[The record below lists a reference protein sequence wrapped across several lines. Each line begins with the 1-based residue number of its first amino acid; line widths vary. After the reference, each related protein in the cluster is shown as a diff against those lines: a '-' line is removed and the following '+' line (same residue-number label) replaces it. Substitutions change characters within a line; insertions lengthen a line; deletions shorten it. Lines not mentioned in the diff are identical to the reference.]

1 MWARYH
7 LTEAQD
13 FYNNNDAW
21 EVSADPGTEG
31 AQGQTQTTDPDTGEV
46 TSTRAARIDPYYLQI
61 ELPGTDELDFALT
74 RPFAPFS
81 DSGGR
86 PQLTALMTASSDPG
100 TYGQLR
106 VLEMPPGNLPD
117 GPTAIEG
124 TITNDEAASSL
135 ETLLG
140 GGGSKVLQGNLIAIP
155 VDNSLVWVRPFYVE
169 SDQTQIPELE
179 RVIAVFENQVA
190 VENTLEEALAALFGE
205 APDLDEVVDQPTD
218 PDDPDAPELPEETEN
233 EKLTRLLNEAAALFV
248 EADTALAEGDLG
260 TYQSKT
266 EQARAKIDEAAAI
279 LGAEPAAEPATTDPD
294 PESTTTTTEP
304 DSA

>member
-1 MWARYH
+1 
-7 LTEAQD
+7 
-13 FYNNNDAW
+13 
-21 EVSADPGTEG
+21 
-31 AQGQTQTTDPDTGEV
+31 
-46 TSTRAARIDPYYLQI
+46 
-61 ELPGTDELDFALT
+61 
-74 RPFAPFS
+74 
-81 DSGGR
+81 
-86 PQLTALMTASSDPG
+86 MTASSDPG

-190 VENTLEEALAALFGE
+190 VEDTLEEALAALFGE
-205 APDLDEVVDQPTD
+205 APEIDEVVVDPGDPDQPDEPIVVETD
-218 PDDPDAPELPEETEN
+218 N
-233 EKLTRLLNEAAALFV
+233 EKLTRLLNEAAALFA
-248 EADTALAEGDLG
+248 EADAALAEGDLG
-260 TYQSKT
+260 RVPVQDRGRPEADRRGSRHPRRRRRPRPRPTI
-266 EQARAKIDEAAAI
+266 RAAPTDD
-279 LGAEPAAEPATTDPD
+279 PTPTT
-294 PESTTTTTEP
+294 ESTTTTTEP

>member
-1 MWARYH
+1 
-7 LTEAQD
+7 
-13 FYNNNDAW
+13 
-21 EVSADPGTEG
+21 
-31 AQGQTQTTDPDTGEV
+31 
-46 TSTRAARIDPYYLQI
+46 
-61 ELPGTDELDFALT
+61 
-74 RPFAPFS
+74 
-81 DSGGR
+81 
-86 PQLTALMTASSDPG
+86 MTASSDPG

-190 VENTLEEALAALFGE
+190 VEDTLEEALAALFGE
-205 APDLDEVVDQPTD
+205 APEIDEVVVDPGDPDQPD
-218 PDDPDAPELPEETEN
+218 EPIVVETEN
-233 EKLTRLLNEAAALFV
+233 EKLTRLLNEAAALFA
-248 EADTALAEGDLG
+248 EADAALAEGDLG
-260 TYQSKT
+260 AFQSKT
-266 EQARAKIDEAAAI
+266 EAARKLIDEAAAI
-279 LGAEPAAEPATTDPD
+279 LGAEPAATSSDEPATPTDD
-294 PESTTTTTEP
+294 PTPTTESTTTTTEP